1 MHLHFPRADRLS
13 ILAAMILLA
22 YALASYV
29 QLPAQ
34 TLSLQLPGLYLEVD
48 LNANT
53 VAGLLVAGLTAS
65 GADWLLRTH
74 PAVHRHPTFEHW
86 LVPAFTAWT
95 IGVPLSQ
102 ISGAPQWW
110 YGFIGGGALLML
122 VLLAEYITLDPND
135 VRQPIAAAGLTIVS
149 FALCLILAISLRF
162 SGLRLFLILP
172 ALALAVWLVSL
183 RTLHLR
189 LHGRWLFLQ
198 AFVISLVC
206 TQIVTVLHYM
216 PISPVSYGLVL
227 IGPAYALT
235 TIVANLNEDE
245 PLRQALIGPAVLLA
259 VIWGVAWW
267 INS

>member
-1 MHLHFPRADRLS
+1 MQQHFPRADRLS

-29 QLPAQ
+29 ELPPR
-34 TLSLQLPGLYLEVD
+34 TLALQLPGVYLEAVID
-48 LNANT
+48 ANT
-53 VAGLLVAGLTAS
+53 IAALLVAGLTAS

-74 PAVHRHPTFEHW
+74 PAVGGHRTFEHW

-110 YGFIGGGALLML
+110 LGFIGGGALLML

-135 VRQPIAAAGLTIVS
+135 VRQPIAAAGLTSVS

-172 ALALAVWLVSL
+172 ALALAFWLVCL

-189 LHGRWLFLQ
+189 LHGRWVFLQ
-198 AFVISLVC
+198 AGAISLVC
-206 TQIVTVLHYM
+206 VQIATVLHYL
-216 PISPVSYGLVL
+216 PVSTVSYGLAL

-235 TIVANLNEDE
+235 SLIANLNEDE
-245 PLRQALIGPAVLLA
+245 PMRQALVEPAIMLL
-259 VIWGVAWW
+259 VILGAAWW